1 MNRELKKRNVDMTG
15 IVTSE
20 TRWTPAYCKLLRK
33 GISDVEYEDPRL
45 DFANYDLP
53 NDTEE
58 EQLIA
63 ALEEV
68 AKDIDILC
76 VSDQLQ
82 SGCITPK
89 VAEKIVKL
97 AKGGL
102 RVVVDSRD
110 RIARYSNMYLKL
122 NEIEGYRTVYN
133 QPYPKGTTYAE
144 MIDVGRALAVKNS
157 ATVILTLGPRGCVI
171 CNTESD
177 ALAYHVPAYE
187 VSPPIDP
194 VGAGDSFL
202 SAFACALVTGA
213 EQFEAA
219 AVGNRASEVIL
230 KKLGTTG
237 TASPEEIRARQEVID
252 STTPPFASRD

>member
-1 MNRELKKRNVDMTG
+1 MR
-15 IVTSE
+15 I
-20 TRWTPAYCKLLRK
+20 
-33 GISDVEYEDPRL
+33 PRL

-63 ALEEV
+63 AWEEV

-76 VSDQLQ
+76 VSDQL
-82 SGCITPK
+82 GILGRITPK

-157 ATVILTLGPRGCVI
+157 ATVI
-171 CNTESD
+171 SD
-177 ALAYHVPAYE
+177 N
-187 VSPPIDP
+187 
-194 VGAGDSFL
+194 VGS
-202 SAFACALVTGA
+202 
-213 EQFEAA
+213 
-219 AVGNRASEVIL
+219 
-230 KKLGTTG
+230 
-237 TASPEEIRARQEVID
+237 
-252 STTPPFASRD
+252 SRMCHLQYGE